1 MPITAKTCRMT
12 RANTITEL
20 QNDGEAL
27 VLGLNML
34 LTSRSRRTACNIA
47 RSETTEKI
55 TSAALRTEMLEAID
69 LLEERFTLKQ

>member
-1 MPITAKTCRMT
+1 MRAIAKTCRMT

-34 LTSRSRRTACNIA
+34 RTSKSRRTACNIA
-47 RSETTEKI
+47 RSEATEKS
-55 TSAALRTEMLEAID
+55 TSAALRTEMLKAID
-69 LLEERFTLKQ
+69 LLEEHFTLKQ